1 MHFLSKR
8 FIGSLTT
15 SNESTQK
22 SKEILRENYLMGAI
36 TAISY
41 YPCTF
46 EFLSFHLNS
55 TNSMY

>member
-8 FIGSLTT
+8 FMDSLTT

-22 SKEILRENYLMGAI
+22 TKKIHGENYLMGAI

-46 EFLSFHLNS
+46 EFLSFHLNLIRH
-55 TNSMY
+55 

>member
-1 MHFLSKR
+1 MRVRKKTKQIH
-8 FIGSLTT
+8 G
-15 SNESTQK
+15 
-22 SKEILRENYLMGAI
+22 ENYLMGAI

-55 TNSMY
+55 TNSMN